1 MYMSLLGAVA
11 YLYLTRMDLLVFVA
25 ACQRHAHKPQIIHVK
40 RLNVIIRWVQRNPK
54 RLTYRGMKSAD
65 DTHLRIVSDAA
76 FKKEEEKGHSLRGAV
91 YLRMEGS
98 DSKAFASGGTVH
110 VLEQLCKAIR
120 HVTRSIF
127 SSELHGACDSVDPVS
142 YTHLTLPTTR
152 LV

>member
-1 MYMSLLGAVA
+1 M
-11 YLYLTRMDLLVFVA
+11 YLTRADILVFVS
-25 ACQRHAHKPQIIHVK
+25 ACQKVASKPKVIHVK
-40 RLNVIIRWVQRNPK
+40 RLNVIVRWVQRNPK

-110 VLEQLCKAIR
+110 VLER
-120 HVTRSIF
+120 V
-127 SSELHGACDSVDPVS
+127 
-142 YTHLTLPTTR
+142 
-152 LV
+152 